1 MARRRGE
8 TEFGNIYSSWI
19 KTYWKHSAFTFLQEA
34 FDLYVFEKYS
44 SSQWLLESHRYREHP
59 QFAKDLKLIGVDEA
73 AKILGVAFKTVKF
86 FLRTKQLTNY
96 KEHNERYY
104 VRDELVSRTE
114 VLALRDKLKDRISK
128 AEVSSWLGTN
138 YHIINDL
145 IEVGLLVPEPR
156 MKSEKCA
163 SQGVLTKS
171 TVIAGVERIVKH
183 VKTWTGTELQQN
195 DFLDLALAAQIAA
208 ATLGLNTAK
217 LLLSVSEG
225 KLRAYCRVNSS
236 LELNNLIFSRTD
248 IQSWIDSIR
257 AEKNWMIQE
266 AAVDFLGVKHETF
279 INWIELGF
287 ISPVAVIGTK
297 KYFDR
302 LSIEQFR
309 HDYVPSEEAAHILGI
324 RLSCL
329 YQWMKRGWLDG
340 IFIGEKF
347 TKEHHSYYLFNREHL
362 VKWRNERVNA
372 DEAARLLGI
381 NREALRYLVRK
392 GKLNP
397 LPKMGTHPYWFSRK
411 DVLQRNNRKD

>member
-1 MARRRGE
+1 
-8 TEFGNIYSSWI
+8 
-19 KTYWKHSAFTFLQEA
+19 
-34 FDLYVFEKYS
+34 
-44 SSQWLLESHRYREHP
+44 
-59 QFAKDLKLIGVDEA
+59 
-73 AKILGVAFKTVKF
+73 
-86 FLRTKQLTNY
+86 
-96 KEHNERYY
+96 
-104 VRDELVSRTE
+104 
-114 VLALRDKLKDRISK
+114 
-128 AEVSSWLGTN
+128 
-138 YHIINDL
+138 
-145 IEVGLLVPEPR
+145 

-171 TVIAGVERIVKH
+171 AVIAGVERIVKH

-257 AEKNWMIQE
+257 AEKNWMIKE
-266 AAVDFLGVKHETF
+266 AALDFLGVKYETF

-324 RLSCL
+324 RLSRL
-329 YQWMKRGWLDG
+329 YQWMKRGWLNG
-340 IFIGEKF
+340 IFIGDKF
-347 TKEHHSYYLFNREHL
+347 
-362 VKWRNERVNA
+362 
-372 DEAARLLGI
+372 
-381 NREALRYLVRK
+381 
-392 GKLNP
+392 
-397 LPKMGTHPYWFSRK
+397 
-411 DVLQRNNRKD
+411 